1 MPLPL
6 AVVSTSAGSI
16 RPDPASARSWLERE
30 LSRPEYSQSLVERL
44 LGWLGDRWDALQA
57 AALGASPLST
67 GAAVL
72 LLVVLA
78 VLVVLVAGR
87 VRRAPPG
94 LPAAAPAL
102 GGGSVTAQEHRRGA
116 EAAMAAGDHDRAV
129 VEAFRTIAARAVE
142 RGLLDERPG
151 RTARELAAD
160 LGPVLPGHAD
170 ELGRASG
177 LFDLVYYGHRS
188 AVAGER
194 ATTRLGGRSEAQSL
208 LDLDDA
214 LRETRPAPDRIP
226 VPR

>member
-1 MPLPL
+1 MPQPL
-6 AVVSTSAGSI
+6 ALIPTAGGPI
-16 RPDPASARSWLERE
+16 RPDPSAARTWLERE
-30 LSRPEYSQSLVERL
+30 LSRPEYRQSPVERL

-78 VLVVLVAGR
+78 VLVGLVAAR

-94 LPAAAPAL
+94 VPAAGPVL
-102 GGGSVTAQEHRRGA
+102 GSASVSAQEHRRGA

-142 RGLLDERPG
+142 RGLLEERPG
-151 RTARELAAD
+151 RTARELATD
-160 LGPVLPGHAD
+160 LDPVLPAHAD
-170 ELGRASG
+170 ELTRASA
-177 LFDLVYYGHRS
+177 LFDQVFYGHRS
-188 AVAGER
+188 AVAGEPS
-194 ATTRLGGRSEAQSL
+194 TL

-214 LRETRPAPDRIP
+214 LREARPGPTRVP
-226 VPR
+226 VAR